1 MEMFR
6 YPFID
11 SQMNIET
18 IHWQDWTFSVELL
31 CKNSDCLSLKVLYIT
46 DISSEFN
53 DLLRLALIHVIV
65 LGQQTLS

>member
-1 MEMFR
+1 
-6 YPFID
+6 
-11 SQMNIET
+11 
-18 IHWQDWTFSVELL
+18 
-31 CKNSDCLSLKVLYIT
+31 VLYIT